1 MCGRPPR
8 RILCTAFSH
17 IIMSYLITPSFS
29 ALATDEPLC
38 EAKPIAR
45 ADSRKEINATAST
58 TLSSPHH
65 TILTH
70 P

>member
-1 MCGRPPR
+1 
-8 RILCTAFSH
+8 
-17 IIMSYLITPSFS
+17 MSYLITPSFS